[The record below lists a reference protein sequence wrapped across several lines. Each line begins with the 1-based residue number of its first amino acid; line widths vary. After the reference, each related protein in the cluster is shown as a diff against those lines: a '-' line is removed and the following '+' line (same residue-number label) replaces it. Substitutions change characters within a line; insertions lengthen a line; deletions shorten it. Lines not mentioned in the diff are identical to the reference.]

1 MCMDEYDV
9 HQFCVCLSIFT
20 GEARIEWFPT
30 PSTQERSRIFGEVS
44 HFGGFIIP
52 KGEFQSVMG
61 WVHIYIYI
69 NICHIWTLL
78 SKQTTD
84 FFLTFTYGEFD
95 GMKHCWLHLYF
106 VLYTS
111 VVSWICAT
119 YVHSGASQ
127 SPVVANKMTF
137 YMQTNMPWSVWT
149 KQTLFQVFLV
159 AEWLKKKRVVK
170 TIELG
175 EIPLSN
181 RTSVQRIRI
190 VIIKFIKNN

>member
-1 MCMDEYDV
+1 MMFINFV
-9 HQFCVCLSIFT
+9 CVSQYLRVKPELNGFQLPQPRK
-20 GEARIEWFPT
+20 GPGFL
-30 PSTQERSRIFGEVS
+30 ERYPILEDSSSQRVNFNLWWAGY
-44 HFGGFIIP
+44 
-52 KGEFQSVMG
+52 
-61 WVHIYIYI
+61 IYIYI